1 MATIQDPSQQFLIK
15 TKLSAPQ
22 RRNSLVLRP
31 RLLSFLSQGGSRSLT
46 LISAPAGY
54 GKTTLL
60 IDWIACLHRNAE
72 NSHPSICWLS
82 IDEGDNDPTLFLNY
96 LITAWKDED
105 PHISEESSFLLLN
118 FPTPPLRSVMGAL
131 INDLCNSITPIW
143 FVLDDY
149 QNITNQV
156 IQEGIAFFLDHL
168 PAHVHVIIATR
179 SDPPLPLARL
189 RARNQLVEIRAAD
202 LRFTP
207 NEAADFINQTMQLPL
222 SSEDISIL
230 EARTE
235 GWIAGLQMAAVAM
248 HGLTRQVAA
257 EPQADPQGAPAP
269 ARLDLTKF
277 VQSFSGSHRYILD
290 YLSEEAL
297 NHQPADV
304 QHFLACTAL
313 LDRFCA
319 PLCDALLAD
328 PKTSSPAIPSRDMLA
343 YLDKANLF
351 LVGLDTQA
359 TIEGNQYWY
368 RYHNLFTDLLRA
380 RLRQSQ
386 PAMIPQL
393 HLRASAWYEQNGLV
407 LEAIRHSFSA
417 KDNERTADL
426 IECYGPARWSQSD
439 TTIMMLTMHLPQEVL
454 IAHPKLGMY
463 RAWILIASGQMA
475 AAILLLNDL
484 KVRINS
490 KGYQSAHN
498 WMSVCID
505 LFLAYTSNPSDDNPK
520 TPLPDPQALEAMPE
534 EDTGLHNIADFLL
547 AILLGR
553 QGEMDRPAEILIRC
567 IRRDAAVNGTT
578 AVPLAIPLLART
590 RLMQGRLH
598 EAADLCREYLKPIT
612 QKGTAFFYNAGSLHI
627 ILGEVLREWNNL
639 DEAEAQIREGI
650 RVNEPWQVTSSVS
663 LGYAALA
670 RVQETRGN
678 IDDALNT
685 LQKMEAMLE
694 DRTKPPDLE
703 GELRALNIRLWLAT
717 GDLARAVA
725 WVDHFP
731 IQQPIHPIEETDYLT
746 AARVRLAEKNF
757 REAQHILEMLDKT
770 PGIEKRVNR
779 KIKIDLL
786 MACALAGQN
795 QMSQALQLL
804 KTYLSLARI
813 EGHIRIFLDMGQ
825 PMKELLQLYLRT
837 RASAHQTY
845 AQKLLNEFP
854 TRGQEPTSGNTQP
867 MLIEPLTPRER
878 EVLRLM
884 GAGFS
889 NRQIAENLV
898 LSEGTIKFHMHN
910 ILEKLEVHNRTAA
923 LVKAK
928 ELKLI

>member
-1 MATIQDPSQQFLIK
+1 MATLQDPSQPFLIK

-22 RRNSLVLRP
+22 RRSSLVLRP

-54 GKTTLL
+54 GKTTMLV
-60 IDWIACLHRNAE
+60 DWIACLHQNAE
-72 NSHPSICWLS
+72 NGHPCFCWLS

-96 LITAWKDED
+96 LITAWKDENS
-105 PHISEESSFLLLN
+105 HITQESSFLRLT
-118 FPTPPLRSVMGAL
+118 FPTPPPRSVLGAL
-131 INDLCNSITPIW
+131 INDLCTSTTPIW

-149 QNITNQV
+149 QNITNPV
-156 IQEGIAFFLDHL
+156 IQEGIAFFLEHL

-189 RARNQLVEIRAAD
+189 RARNQLVEIRADD

-222 SSEDISIL
+222 SGEDISML

-235 GWIAGLQMAAVAM
+235 GWIAGLQMAAVAL
-248 HGLTRQVAA
+248 HGLTRRVAA
-257 EPQADPQGAPAP
+257 EPAEPQGVPAP
-269 ARLDLTKF
+269 ARLDLSKF
-277 VQSFSGSHRYILD
+277 VQNFSGSHRYILD

-328 PKTSSPAIPSRDMLA
+328 PKISARDMLA

-359 TIEGNQYWY
+359 AVEGNPYWY
-368 RYHNLFTDLLRA
+368 RYHHLFTDLLRA

-417 KDNERTADL
+417 KDYARAADL
-426 IECYGPARWSQSD
+426 MERCGPARWSQSD
-439 TTIMMLTMHLPQEVL
+439 TSILMLTQQLPQEAF
-454 IAHPKLGMY
+454 IAHPKLGLY
-463 RAWILIASGQMA
+463 RAWILIANGQMA

-484 KVRINS
+484 KVRIQGMGDLS
-490 KGYQSAHN
+490 PYA
-498 WMSVCID
+498 WMCVCID
-505 LFLAYTSNPSDDNPK
+505 LFLAYTSYPPGDNPK
-520 TPLPDPQALEAMPE
+520 TPLPDTQALAAIPE
-534 EDTGLHNIADFLL
+534 EDTGLHNIADFIQ

-567 IRRDAAVNGTT
+567 IQRDAAVKGNT
-578 AVPLAIPLLART
+578 AVPMAIPLLART

-612 QKGTAFFYNAGSLHI
+612 QKGTVFFYNAGSLHI
-627 ILGEVLREWNNL
+627 ILGEVLREWNLL

-670 RVQETRGN
+670 RVQESRGN
-678 IDDALNT
+678 IADALDT
-685 LQKMEAMLE
+685 LHKMEAMLA
-694 DRTKPPDLE
+694 DRTQPPDLE
-703 GELRALNIRLWLAT
+703 GELRALKIRLWLAA

-725 WVDHFP
+725 WADHFAMQP
-731 IQQPIHPIEETDYLT
+731 PIHAIQETEYLT

-757 REAQHILEMLDKT
+757 REAQHILEMLDHT

-795 QMSQALQLL
+795 QVYQALQLL
-804 KTYLSLARI
+804 ETYLSLART
-813 EGHIRIFLDMGQ
+813 EGHIRIFLDMGRT
-825 PMKELLQLYLRT
+825 MKELLQLYLAT
-837 RASAHQTY
+837 RASAHQAY
-845 AQKLLNEFP
+845 AQKLLDEFP
-854 TRGQEPTSGNTQP
+854 TSGPEPASGNTQP
-867 MLIEPLTPRER
+867 VLIEPLTPRER

-884 GAGFS
+884 GAGLS

-898 LSEGTIKFHMHN
+898 LSEGTIKFHVHN
-910 ILEKLEVHNRTAA
+910 ILEKLEAHSRTAA

>member
-1 MATIQDPSQQFLIK
+1 MPAVQDPSPQFLIK

-22 RRNSLVLRP
+22 RRSSLVLRP
-31 RLLSFLSQGGSRSLT
+31 RLLAFLSQGDSRSLT

-60 IDWIACLHRNAE
+60 VDWIASLPQAAE
-72 NSHPSICWLS
+72 SRPSICWLS
-82 IDEGDNDPTLFLNY
+82 IDEADNDPALFLNY
-96 LITAWKDED
+96 LITAWKDAN
-105 PHISEESSFLLLN
+105 PHIASESSFQLLT
-118 FPTPPLRSVMGAL
+118 FPIPPLRAVLGTL
-131 INDLCNSITPIW
+131 INDLCTSSTPVW

-149 QNITNQV
+149 QNITNPV
-156 IQEGIAFFLDHL
+156 IHAGIAFFLDHL

-189 RARNQLVEIRAAD
+189 RARSQLVEIRADD

-207 NEAADFINQTMQLPL
+207 NEAADFINQTMRLPL

-235 GWIAGLQMAAVAM
+235 GWIAGLQMAAVAL
-248 HGLTRQVAA
+248 HGLTRQVVAQ
-257 EPQADPQGAPAP
+257 PVADPQGTLAP

-319 PLCDALLAD
+319 PLCDALLGD
-328 PKTSSPAIPSRDMLA
+328 PKIPSRDMLA

-359 TIEGNQYWY
+359 AIEGNPYWY
-368 RYHNLFTDLLRA
+368 RYHNLFTHLLRA

-386 PAMIPQL
+386 PAVIPQL

-417 KDNERTADL
+417 NDHERAAAL
-426 IECYGPARWSQSD
+426 IERCGPARWSQSD
-439 TTIMMLTMHLPQEVL
+439 TTIMLLTQHLPQQVL
-454 IAHPKLGMY
+454 LAHPKLGVY
-463 RAWILIASGQMA
+463 QAWILIAGGQMA

-484 KVRINS
+484 KARIDNQGDQPPFS
-490 KGYQSAHN
+490 
-498 WMSVCID
+498 WLRVCID
-505 LFLAYTSNPSDDNPK
+505 LFLAYTADPSDDGPK
-520 TPLPDPQALEAMPE
+520 TPLPDPQALDAMSE
-534 EDTGLHNIADFLL
+534 EDAGLHNIADFLL

-553 QGEMDRPAEILIRC
+553 QGEMDRPAEILMRC
-567 IRRDAAVNGTT
+567 IRRDAAVKGTT

-627 ILGEVLREWNNL
+627 ILGEVLREWNQL
-639 DEAEAQIREGI
+639 GEAEAQIQEGI
-650 RVNEPWQVTSSVS
+650 RVNEQWQVTSSIS

-678 IDDALNT
+678 FQDALAT
-685 LQKMEAMLE
+685 LQKMEALLA

-703 GELRALNIRLWLAT
+703 GELRALNIRLWLAA

-725 WVDHFP
+725 WADRFP
-731 IQQPIHPIEETDYLT
+731 LQPPIHPIQETEYLT

-757 REAQHILEMLDKT
+757 RAAQHILDMLGKT

-795 QMSQALQLL
+795 QVPQALQLL
-804 KTYLSLARI
+804 DTYLSLART

-825 PMKELLQLYLRT
+825 PMKALLQLYLAAR
-837 RASAHQTY
+837 SPAHQAY
-845 AQKLLNEFP
+845 AQKLLDEFP
-854 TRGQEPTSGNTQP
+854 TTAQAPTSRNSQP
-867 MLIEPLTPRER
+867 ALVEPLTPRER

-910 ILEKLEVHNRTAA
+910 LLEKLAVHSRTAA

-928 ELKLI
+928 QLQLI